1 MAHDENPAARHFRLA
16 LGTLLALMALVLGC
30 ARHATD
36 EASDPGEK
44 RYPLTGQV
52 LAVDTAHR
60 QLTVSHDAVAGL
72 MPAMVM
78 EFPVSAGDAA
88 AAKPGERIRAELVI
102 DSAGAGRLEKIWP
115 DDKVA
120 KDTVAAGALMLRQDT
135 HERGGGAYREI
146 GENVPDFAL
155 YDQDGHVIQSGHFRG
170 QQVMLNFIYTRCPI
184 ANMCPASTAKM
195 MMTQRMAREAGIRN
209 IQFVTITLDPAY
221 DTPGVLREYADERGI
236 DTANFSLLT
245 GPEGAIR
252 DLLTQ
257 FGVIAE
263 FEGGV
268 LKHTLAT
275 LLIDERGRII
285 WRADGGSWE
294 PKEFVARMRKT

>member
-1 MAHDENPAARHFRLA
+1 LAGVALAAGCAPQAADDAPAA
-16 LGTLLALMALVLGC
+16 
-30 ARHATD
+30 
-36 EASDPGEK
+36 GEK

-52 LAVDTAHR
+52 LSIDKVHNRIT
-60 QLTVSHDAVAGL
+60 LSHEAIPGF

-78 EFPVSAGDAA
+78 DFPVTPGDAA
-88 AAKPGERIRAELVI
+88 AVKPEERIRAQLVV
-102 DSAGAGRLEKIWP
+102 DQAGAGRLEQIWP
-115 DDKVA
+115 DDSVSR
-120 KDTVAAGALMLRQDT
+120 DEVAAGALQLRQDT
-135 HERGGGAYREI
+135 HERGSEAFREV
-146 GENVPDFAL
+146 GENAPEFAL
-155 YDQDGHVIQSGHFRG
+155 YNQDGKVVRSGHFRG
-170 QQVMLNFIYTRCPI
+170 QQVMLNFIYTRCPL

-195 MMTQRMAREAGIRN
+195 MSAQRQAREAGVRN

-236 DTANFSLLT
+236 DTGNFTFLT

-263 FEGGV
+263 FQGGI

-275 LLIDERGRII
+275 LLIDERGRIV
-285 WRADGGSWE
+285 WREDGSSWD
-294 PKEFVARMRKT
+294 PREFVARMKK